1 MNKLG
6 TFIVA
11 YILLALE
18 LSLRPELMLA
28 PSAGVGPAPFFLF
41 PLVVFAALN
50 APISPAL
57 WTAAL
62 AGLAVDLAAVRP
74 AGASAATG
82 GTVAMAT
89 IGPSAVGFLVATY
102 FVALLRGMIIK
113 RSALAFAFTCVV
125 SAIIAQIIIA
135 TLLLVRGMFD
145 AQLAPTATLWLRMGD
160 ALYTALSA
168 LALFYAFRA
177 LSPIL
182 GMSDSGH
189 RRFGDFPATMSS
201 RR

>member
-1 MNKLG
+1 MNRLG
-6 TFIVA
+6 TFIVG

-28 PSAGVGPAPFFLF
+28 SSGGVGPSPLFLF

-50 APISPAL
+50 APLSAAL
-57 WTAAL
+57 WTAGL

-74 AGASAATG
+74 AA

-89 IGPSAVGFLVATY
+89 IGPTALGYLAAAY

-113 RSALAFAFTCVV
+113 RSALAFGFTCVV
-125 SAIIAQIIIA
+125 SAIIAQIVAASI
-135 TLLLVRGMFD
+135 LLIRGLLD
-145 AQLAPTATLWLRMGD
+145 AQLAPPPGLWLRLGD
-160 ALYTALSA
+160 ALYTALTA
-168 LALFYAFRA
+168 VVLFYAFRSLA
-177 LSPIL
+177 AIL
-182 GMSDSGH
+182 GMSESGH
-189 RRFGDFPATMSS
+189 RRFGDFPASMSG